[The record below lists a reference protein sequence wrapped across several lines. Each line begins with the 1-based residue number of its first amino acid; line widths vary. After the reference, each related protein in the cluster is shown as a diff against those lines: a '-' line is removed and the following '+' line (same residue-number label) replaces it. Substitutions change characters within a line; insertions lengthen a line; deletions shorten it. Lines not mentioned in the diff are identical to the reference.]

1 MRKTWFAI
9 VLSCLL
15 VLVQAGAL
23 VHELSHLAGATS
35 ASREAPSDPAA
46 DTVCSLC
53 LAFAQI
59 AAFAPSSVPALAPVG
74 AVPIAL
80 AALLPADRSVIVA
93 RGHNRDPPPAS

>member
-15 VLVQAGAL
+15 VLVQSGAL
-23 VHELSHLAGATS
+23 VHELSHRAGATS
-35 ASREAPSDPAA
+35 ASRHAPSDPAA

-59 AAFAPSSVPALAPVG
+59 AAFAPSTVPALAPAG
-74 AVPIAL
+74 AAPPAVATQ
-80 AALLPADRSVIVA
+80 LPRDRGVIVA